1 MVANHH
7 VNRLAM
13 FHVEHKHI
21 FKMWKWTPHVVH
33 AFNGGFIMTP
43 KEKAKAKPMGKK
55 DLVDEIVKYNDSFE
69 VGNYPN
75 GGLYRVSL
83 ANLRAILDLVK

>member
-1 MVANHH
+1 
-7 VNRLAM
+7 M

-43 KEKAKAKPMGKK
+43 KEKAKKAPTKK
-55 DLVDEIVKYNDSFE
+55 ELLNDIITLDDRFDRISLVRMNI
-69 VGNYPN
+69 
-75 GGLYRVSL
+75 
-83 ANLRAILDLVK
+83 ANLALLKSVLG